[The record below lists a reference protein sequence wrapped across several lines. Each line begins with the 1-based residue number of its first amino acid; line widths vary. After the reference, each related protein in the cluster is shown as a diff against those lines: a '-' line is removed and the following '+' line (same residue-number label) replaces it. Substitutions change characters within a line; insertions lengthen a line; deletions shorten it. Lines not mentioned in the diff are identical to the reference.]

1 MKILVIGS
9 GAREHAIIRTLLKDK
24 SISDVFAAPGNA
36 GISKIVRSFPLD
48 IRDANQTLEL
58 AIDLKVDL
66 VVIGP
71 EIPLAHGVADILRN
85 NGVLVFGPNKN
96 AAQIESSKSFAKD
109 VMKSAGVPTARWF
122 DCGTRE
128 EVELAL
134 SSFSP
139 PYVVKDDSLAQGK
152 GVVVTESIEE
162 ARAYALS
169 CIKQGKVVIE
179 EFLSGEEVSLFLL
192 ADGTRTVPLVPAQD
206 FKRVFDNDEGPNTGG
221 MGAYSP
227 LPFIDDNFGE
237 NIAREIGDKVI
248 SELEKRGMPF
258 VGLLYAGLILTSDG
272 VKVIEFNARF
282 GDPETQV
289 VLTRLLTP
297 LGDVLLKT
305 ACGELDSIPPLQ
317 WNADSVVNVVLAS
330 DNYPN
335 TPRVGDEIRGLAE
348 ATSVEGVEIFHAG
361 TTDEVGKVVSAGGR
375 VLSVTAV
382 GKDLKEARIRAYEAI
397 SKITL
402 RGGHY
407 RRDIA
412 QKAREHQR

>member
-1 MKILVIGS
+1 M
-9 GAREHAIIRTLLKDK
+9 
-24 SISDVFAAPGNA
+24 
-36 GISKIVRSFPLD
+36 
-48 IRDANQTLEL
+48 
-58 AIDLKVDL
+58 
-66 VVIGP
+66 
-71 EIPLAHGVADILRN
+71 
-85 NGVLVFGPNKN
+85 
-96 AAQIESSKSFAKD
+96 
-109 VMKSAGVPTARWF
+109 
-122 DCGTRE
+122 
-128 EVELAL
+128 
-134 SSFSP
+134 
-139 PYVVKDDSLAQGK
+139 
-152 GVVVTESIEE
+152 
-162 ARAYALS
+162 
-169 CIKQGKVVIE
+169 
-179 EFLSGEEVSLFLL
+179 
-192 ADGTRTVPLVPAQD
+192 PAQD

-330 DNYPN
+330 ENYPN

-412 QKAREHQR
+412 QKASEHQR